1 MKAKKIILS
10 AAVIL
15 VFVLGCGGY
24 FFVKNNASIMSEI
37 YMRRAESCK
46 KDEEPLKAAYLY
58 EKVLSLNPK
67 NAPAAINYAK
77 LNISLGNYTK
87 AEEELLKC
95 TQNSNNAIDAY
106 TALSGMYVGQGRIKD
121 AVELLNNIPN
131 ELIRAKIGAI
141 RPTAPI
147 FSPDSGRYSEKTEIS
162 LKNAENISCY
172 YTMSDSDT
180 AEFENPWEENIVLPM
195 GKTTIKAV
203 AVGSNGLVSDITDCA
218 YNVDDLSAAV
228 TFKDSTVEAMVRA
241 ALSRYSGHIT
251 VGELKSVTSLCNSQF
266 DGKKIGGEISTFS
279 DFQYLRNLTELSLAN
294 LSELPNLSG
303 LSVLTSLKSLTLN
316 NCGIN
321 SGSIST
327 LSNMPNL
334 NALDLSDNSLDNIS
348 CLSEFSKAE
357 YISLKNNLITDVTPL
372 LTFENLI
379 YLDLS
384 GNPLGNI
391 TAIGLLPK
399 LKALTLSNC
408 KLSDITALKSLT
420 ALTHLDISNNHVSDI
435 EPLSACISLENII
448 AGNNSIAILSPL
460 SGLPK
465 INSLDLHGNNIRS
478 IRPLMTLENLKTLNI
493 NQNSVNDLSA
503 LRSCDALQTVFA
515 EGNPIDVEK
524 AVQVLTRVQIYTDD

>member
-1 MKAKKIILS
+1 
-10 AAVIL
+10 
-15 VFVLGCGGY
+15 
-24 FFVKNNASIMSEI
+24 MSQI
-37 YMRRAESCK
+37 YMQRAKNC
-46 KDEEPLKAAYLY
+46 DLDNEPLKAAYLY

-77 LNISLGNYTK
+77 LNITLGNYTK

-106 TALSGMYVGQGRIKD
+106 TALSSMYVGQGRIRD
-121 AVELLNNIPN
+121 AVDLLNNIPN

-141 RPTAPI
+141 RPTAPL

-172 YTMSDSDT
+172 YTMSDSDIV
-180 AEFENPWEENIVLPM
+180 EFENSWQENIVLPL

-203 AVGSNGLVSDITDCA
+203 AVGSNGLVSDITDCS

-228 TFKDSTVEAMVRA
+228 TFKDSTVESMVRA
-241 ALSRYSGHIT
+241 ALSRYSGYIT
-251 VGELKSVTSLCNSQF
+251 VGEMKSVTSLSNSQF

-279 DFQYLRNLTELSLAN
+279 DFQYLRNLTELSLSN

-303 LSVLTSLKSLTLN
+303 LSVLTNLKSLTLN

-321 SGSIST
+321 SGKISV
-327 LSNMPNL
+327 LSSMPNL
-334 NALDLSDNSLDNIS
+334 KALDLSDNSLDDIS

-357 YISLKNNLITDVTPL
+357 YISLRNNFISDITPL
-372 LTFENLI
+372 LAFENLI

-408 KLSDITALKSLT
+408 KLSDISPLKSLKS
-420 ALTHLDISNNHVSDI
+420 LTHLDISNNGISNL
-435 EPLSACISLENII
+435 EPLSDCISLENII
-448 AGNNSIAILSPL
+448 AGNNLISILSPL
-460 SGLPK
+460 SGLCK
-465 INSLDLHGNNIRS
+465 ISSLDLHGNGIRS
-478 IRPLMTLENLKTLNI
+478 VRPLMMLENLKTLNI
-493 NQNSVNDLSA
+493 NQNDVGDLSA
-503 LRSCDALQTVFA
+503 LQNCESLQTVFA
-515 EGNPIDVEK
+515 EGNPLDSERTEQI
-524 AVQVLTRVQIYTDD
+524 LSHVQIYIDD